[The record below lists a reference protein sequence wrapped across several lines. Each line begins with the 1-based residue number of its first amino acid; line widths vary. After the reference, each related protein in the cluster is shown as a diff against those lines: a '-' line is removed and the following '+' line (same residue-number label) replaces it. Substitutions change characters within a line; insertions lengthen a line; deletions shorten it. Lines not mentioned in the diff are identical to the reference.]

1 MRPFEGIRVI
11 DATHVLAG
19 PFAAYQLAVLGA
31 DVIKIEDP
39 NDPDQSRGGG
49 TDKALNK
56 ANMGTSFLTQ
66 ASNKRSVAL
75 DLKTERDRAILKE
88 LVATADVFVE
98 NYRPGAFEALG
109 LGYDDLAKINPRLI
123 YASFSAFGQT
133 GPRGQQT
140 AYDHVIQ
147 ATSGIMAMT
156 GTKEV
161 HPIKFGSP
169 AIDYAT
175 GMTGAFALSAALF
188 QRERTGRGQ
197 RIDMAMLDVAMIL
210 MASHVTGYLRNGVHP
225 RPHGNR
231 HPHATNG
238 AFTAKDGR
246 LVMLGASNIRQQ
258 KRLWKL
264 LGRPDMAKNSNDER
278 DADHDNEIS
287 VLETIMRSRSA
298 AEWEEYLQAN
308 HVPAARVRTMGE
320 AIADPQIASRGVLH
334 RHMKGFGMDGPFSVP
349 LAAFTFAH
357 GGPRIDAPPPTLG
370 QHNEEILAELAQAQ
384 REPKRAQG

>member
-1 MRPFEGIRVI
+1 
-11 DATHVLAG
+11 
-19 PFAAYQLAVLGA
+19 
-31 DVIKIEDP
+31 
-39 NDPDQSRGGG
+39 
-49 TDKALNK
+49 
-56 ANMGTSFLTQ
+56 
-66 ASNKRSVAL
+66 
-75 DLKTERDRAILKE
+75 
-88 LVATADVFVE
+88 
-98 NYRPGAFEALG
+98 
-109 LGYDDLAKINPRLI
+109 
-123 YASFSAFGQT
+123 
-133 GPRGQQT
+133 
-140 AYDHVIQ
+140 
-147 ATSGIMAMT
+147 
-156 GTKEV
+156 
-161 HPIKFGSP
+161 
-169 AIDYAT
+169 
-175 GMTGAFALSAALF
+175 
-188 QRERTGRGQ
+188 
-197 RIDMAMLDVAMIL
+197 

-370 QHNEEILAELAQAQ
+370 QHNEEILAELAQTQ